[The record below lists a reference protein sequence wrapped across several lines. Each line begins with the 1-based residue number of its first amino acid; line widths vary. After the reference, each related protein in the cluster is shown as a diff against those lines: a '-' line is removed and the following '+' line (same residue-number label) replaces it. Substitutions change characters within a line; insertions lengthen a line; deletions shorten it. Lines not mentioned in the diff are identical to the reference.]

1 MVYPHVDHNILLLMN
16 ATATVVPL
24 MRIQPDDSDELLVS
38 QAGQGNARAF
48 EFLVKKYQHR
58 VLALIG
64 RYVRDHAEAQ
74 DVAQDTFLRA
84 YRALPKF
91 RGDSQFYTWLYRIAV
106 NTAKNFLVSKGR
118 RLPEVDVDINDAEQ
132 FDGGD
137 WLRSHDTPEANA
149 SRDRLEQAVRRA
161 IAELPEDLRVALTL
175 RELESKSYEEIAQIM
190 NCPVGTVRSRIFRAR
205 DTVSQK
211 IEPHMDGTF
220 REGAGQ

>member
-1 MVYPHVDHNILLLMN
+1 MN
-16 ATATVVPL
+16 ATATVLPL
-24 MRIQPDDSDELLVS
+24 MRISPDDPDELLVS

-64 RYVRDHAEAQ
+64 RYVRDSHEAQ
-74 DVAQDTFLRA
+74 DVAQDAFIRA

-106 NTAKNFLVSKGR
+106 NTAKNHLVSKGR
-118 RLPEVDVDINDAEQ
+118 RAPEVDIDISDAEQ
-132 FDGGD
+132 FDSGD
-137 WLRSHDTPEANA
+137 LLRTHDSPEANTG
-149 SRDRLEQAVRRA
+149 RDRLEQAVRQA

-175 RELESKSYEEIAQIM
+175 RELESKIYEDIAAIM
-190 NCPVGTVRSRIFRAR
+190 GCPVGTVRSRIFRAR
-205 DTVSQK
+205 DTVSKK

>member
-1 MVYPHVDHNILLLMN
+1 MN
-16 ATATVVPL
+16 ATATVLPL
-24 MRIQPDDSDELLVS
+24 MRINPDDSDELLVK

-48 EFLVKKYQHR
+48 EFLVRKYQHR
-58 VLALIG
+58 VLSLIG
-64 RYVRDHAEAQ
+64 RYVRDSSEAQ
-74 DVAQDTFLRA
+74 DVAQDTFIRA
-84 YRALPKF
+84 YKALPKF
-91 RGDSQFYTWLYRIAV
+91 RGDAQFYTWLYRIAV
-106 NTAKNFLVSKGR
+106 NTAKNHLVSRGR
-118 RLPEVDVDINDAEQ
+118 RLPQIDVDISEAEQ

-137 WLRSHDTPEANA
+137 WLRTHDTPEANTG
-149 SRDRLEQAVRRA
+149 RDRLEQAVRQA

-175 RELESKSYEEIAQIM
+175 RELESKSYEEIAAIM

>member
-1 MVYPHVDHNILLLMN
+1 MN
-16 ATATVVPL
+16 ATATVLPL
-24 MRIQPDDSDELLVS
+24 MRISPDDPDELLVS

-64 RYVRDHAEAQ
+64 RYVRDSHEAQ
-74 DVAQDTFLRA
+74 DVAQDAFIRA

-106 NTAKNFLVSKGR
+106 NTAKNHLVSKGR
-118 RLPEVDVDINDAEQ
+118 RAPEVDIDISDAEQ
-132 FDGGD
+132 FDSGD
-137 WLRSHDTPEANA
+137 LLRTHDSPEANA
-149 SRDRLEQAVRRA
+149 GRDRLEQAVRQA

-175 RELESKSYEEIAQIM
+175 RELESKSYEDIAAIM
-190 NCPVGTVRSRIFRAR
+190 GCPVGTVRSRIFRAR
-205 DTVSQK
+205 DTVSKK

>member
-1 MVYPHVDHNILLLMN
+1 MN
-16 ATATVVPL
+16 ATATVLPL
-24 MRIQPDDSDELLVS
+24 MRINPDDPDEILVS

-64 RYVRDHAEAQ
+64 RYVRDHSEAQ
-74 DVAQDTFLRA
+74 DVAQDSFIRA

-106 NTAKNFLVSKGR
+106 NTAKNHLVAKGR
-118 RLPEVDVDINDAEQ
+118 RLPEVDVDINDAEL
-132 FDGGD
+132 FDSGD
-137 WLRSHDTPEANA
+137 GLRSHDTPEANT
-149 SRDRLEQAVRRA
+149 SRDRLEQAVRQA

-175 RELESKSYEEIAQIM
+175 RELESRSYEEIAEIM
-190 NCPVGTVRSRIFRAR
+190 SCPVGTVRSRIFRAR
-205 DTVSQK
+205 DTVSKK